1 MKTKI
6 PLWINIVQGILILI
20 MLSQVYL
27 FYVDH
32 DAVLASGITIQSVS
46 DYNLVYE
53 FAGRTATMAIVSI
66 FIMFSQNVKLFI
78 VMFLMNLLREIQE
91 TIIDPLFP
99 LLNAPV
105 SPTWDIIIH
114 VVIVAIELIAFIKL
128 YKLSTELKINASE
141 IQTN

>member
-6 PLWINIVQGILILI
+6 PLWINVLQGILVLI

-27 FYVDH
+27 FYIDH
-32 DAVLASGITIQSVS
+32 DSVLASGITIESVP
-46 DYNLVYE
+46 DYNLIYE

-66 FIMFSQNVKLFI
+66 VIMFLQDVKLFM

-99 LLNAPV
+99 LTNAPI

-114 VVIVAIELIAFIKL
+114 VVIVIIELIAFINL
-128 YKLSTELKINASE
+128 YKILKEVKKNTSTIPIN
-141 IQTN
+141 

>member
-20 MLSQVYL
+20 MLQQVYL

-32 DAVLASGITIQSVS
+32 VAVLASGITIQSVS

-53 FAGRTATMAIVSI
+53 FAARTLTMAIVSL
-66 FIMFSQNVKLFI
+66 FIMFSQDVKLFI
-78 VMFLMNLLREIQE
+78 PMFLMNLLREIQE
-91 TIIDPLFP
+91 TVIDPLFP
-99 LLNAPV
+99 LVNAPV

-114 VVIVAIELIAFIKL
+114 VVIVAIELAAFIKL
-128 YKLSTELKINASE
+128 YKLSKALKRNDSE
-141 IQTN
+141 TQTN

>member
-32 DAVLASGITIQSVS
+32 NAVLASGITIQSVA

-53 FAGRTATMAIVSI
+53 FAARTATMAIVSI

-78 VMFLMNLLREIQE
+78 AMFLMNLLREIQE

-99 LLNAPV
+99 LANAPV

-114 VVIVAIELIAFIKL
+114 LIIVAIELIAFIKL
-128 YKLSTELKINASE
+128 YKMSTELKTNDSE